1 MKYAV
6 LGCFFVLWTSI
17 ATTTFAQSDA
27 IDDSETL
34 SEMEFSLDDEDESD
48 PAPAEED
55 EIDNKIAEAEPS
67 LELTDDEIAEA
78 DPVDEDSL
86 EEDFDSEF
94 DGLSDD

>member
-6 LGCFFVLWTSI
+6 LGCFLVLWISL
-17 ATTTFAQSDA
+17 APPTFAQSDA
-27 IDDSETL
+27 IDDSESL
-34 SEMEFSLDDEDESD
+34 SEMEFSLDEEDEPD

-55 EIDNKIAEAEPS
+55 EMDNKIAEAEPS